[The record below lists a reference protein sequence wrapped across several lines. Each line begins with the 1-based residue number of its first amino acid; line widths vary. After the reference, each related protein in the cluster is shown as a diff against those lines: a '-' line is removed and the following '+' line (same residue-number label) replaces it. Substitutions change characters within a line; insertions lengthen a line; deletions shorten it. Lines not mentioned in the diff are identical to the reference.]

1 MFSLAIS
8 DASRP
13 YPRMS
18 PSLSELTHVFT
29 RIGLISFGG
38 PAAQIAV
45 MHKELVEDRP
55 WLTEDQFLRALSF
68 CMLLPGPEAMQLCT
82 YAGWRLRG
90 TLGGLI
96 AGLLFVLPGAAVMF
110 ALVLAYA
117 YWGNIP
123 AVEALFLGIK
133 ATVVVVVLQALW
145 RLGRKTLKRPLHW
158 IIACMAFVALYL
170 FGLPFPLVIVAAALF
185 GAMRPVSQ
193 SAIVSAPTP
202 TTNATLSTIALW
214 GILWAAPIALA
225 FLLGADFL
233 VDVGLFFSKLAV
245 VSFGGAYAVL
255 AYMAQ
260 AAVEAEGWISA
271 GQMVDGLGLAETT
284 PGPLIL
290 VTQFVGFMAGYN
302 LAGVGLAFAAGL
314 MTLWATFVPCFL
326 WIFTAAPHVE
336 WLTSQPRLDAALRA
350 ITAAIVGV
358 IANLMLWFAMAVFFA
373 RTLPIWD
380 GLPGARP
387 ILTSVDLAAVGLCAL
402 STLLLTRVSLPVTL
416 ICVALAG
423 LGSNLLFA

>member
-1 MFSLAIS
+1 
-8 DASRP
+8 
-13 YPRMS
+13 
-18 PSLSELTHVFT
+18 
-29 RIGLISFGG
+29 
-38 PAAQIAV
+38 
-45 MHKELVEDRP
+45 
-55 WLTEDQFLRALSF
+55 
-68 CMLLPGPEAMQLCT
+68 
-82 YAGWRLRG
+82 
-90 TLGGLI
+90 
-96 AGLLFVLPGAAVMF
+96 MF

-117 YWGNIP
+117 HWGNVP

-158 IIACMAFVALYL
+158 GIAFMAFVALYL
-170 FGLPFPLVIVAAALF
+170 FGLPFPLVIVTAALF
-185 GAMRPVSQ
+185 GALRPVRQ
-193 SAIVSAPTP
+193 
-202 TTNATLSTIALW
+202 TTTSPEPPQGRNTIATVATWGALW
-214 GILWAAPIALA
+214 VTPIVLAA
-225 FLLGADFL
+225 LLGADFL
-233 VDVGLFFSKLAV
+233 VDIGLFFSKLAV

-314 MTLWATFVPCFL
+314 MTLWTTFVPCFL

-336 WLTSQPRLDAALRA
+336 WLTSQPRLEAALRA

-358 IANLMLWFAMAVFFA
+358 IANLMLWFAMAVFFTQ
-373 RTLPIWD
+373 TLPIWD

-387 ILTSVDLAAVGLCAL
+387 DVSSVDLTAVGLCAL
-402 STLLLTRVSLPVTL
+402 SALLLTRLSLPVTL
-416 ICVALAG
+416 ICMALAG
-423 LGSNLLFA
+423 LGCNLLLA

>member
-1 MFSLAIS
+1 
-8 DASRP
+8 
-13 YPRMS
+13 MS
-18 PSLSELTHVFT
+18 PSLSELTRVFT
-29 RIGLISFGG
+29 RIGLMSFGG

-55 WLTEDQFLRALSF
+55 WLSEDQFLRALSF

-117 YWGNIP
+117 HWGNIP

-133 ATVVVVVLQALW
+133 ATVIVVVLQALW

-158 IIACMAFVALYL
+158 GIALTAFVALYL
-170 FGLPFPLVIVAAALF
+170 FGLPFPLVIVIAAAF
-185 GAMRPVSQ
+185 GALRPVSQ
-193 SAIVSAPTP
+193 STTTPAPTP
-202 TTNATLSTIALW
+202 QARATLATIALW
-214 GILWAAPIALA
+214 STLWFAPIILAL
-225 FLLGADFL
+225 LLGADFL

-314 MTLWATFVPCFL
+314 MTLWTTFVPCFL

-358 IANLMLWFAMAVFFA
+358 IANLMLWFAMAVFFDQT
-373 RTLPIWD
+373 RPIWE
-380 GLPGARP
+380 GLPGSRP
-387 ILTSVDLAAVGLCAL
+387 VLSSIDLTAAALCAL
-402 STLLLTRVSLPVTL
+402 SALLLTRLSLPLTL
-416 ICVALAG
+416 TCMALAG
-423 LGSNLLFA
+423 LGGSLVLP

>member
-1 MFSLAIS
+1 MN
-8 DASRP
+8 
-13 YPRMS
+13 
-18 PSLSELTHVFT
+18 PSLSDLTRVFT
-29 RIGLISFGG
+29 RIGLMSFGG

-55 WLTEDQFLRALSF
+55 WLSEDQFLRALSF

-117 YWGNIP
+117 NWGNVP
-123 AVEALFLGIK
+123 GVEALFLGIK
-133 ATVVVVVLQALW
+133 ATVIVVVLQALW

-158 IIACMAFVALYL
+158 IIALVAFVALYL

-185 GAMRPVSQ
+185 GALRPVTEGT
-193 SAIVSAPTP
+193 IHPAPTP
-202 TTNATLSTIALW
+202 QTRTTLSTIALW
-214 GILWAAPIALA
+214 SALWAAPIALA
-225 FLLGADFL
+225 AMLGAEFL

-302 LAGVGLAFAAGL
+302 LAGAGLAFAAGL
-314 MTLWATFVPCFL
+314 MTLWTTFVPCFL

-336 WLTSQPRLDAALRA
+336 WLTSQPRLVAALRA

-373 RTLPIWD
+373 RTLPIWK
-380 GLPGARP
+380 GLPGVRP
-387 ILTSVDLAAVGLCAL
+387 DISSVDLTAVGLCAL
-402 STLLLTRVSLPVTL
+402 SALLLTRLSLPVTL
-416 ICVALAG
+416 ICMALAG
-423 LGSNLLFA
+423 LGSNLLFT

>member
-1 MFSLAIS
+1 MN
-8 DASRP
+8 
-13 YPRMS
+13 
-18 PSLSELTHVFT
+18 PSLSELTRVFT
-29 RIGLISFGG
+29 RIGLMSFGG

-45 MHKELVEDRP
+45 MHKELVEDRH
-55 WLTEDQFLRALSF
+55 WLSEDQFLRALSF

-117 YWGNIP
+117 NWGNIP

-133 ATVVVVVLQALW
+133 ATVIVVVLQALW

-158 IIACMAFVALYL
+158 GIALMAFVALYL
-170 FGLPFPLVIVAAALF
+170 FGLPFPLVIVAAAAF
-185 GAMRPVSQ
+185 GALRPVSQ
-193 SAIVSAPTP
+193 STVTPAPTP
-202 TTNATLSTIALW
+202 QTRATLGTIALW
-214 GILWAAPIALA
+214 GTLWVAPIILAL
-225 FLLGADFL
+225 LLGADFL

-260 AAVEAEGWISA
+260 AAVEAEGWINA

-284 PGPLIL
+284 LGPLIL

-314 MTLWATFVPCFL
+314 MTLWTTFVPCFL

-358 IANLMLWFAMAVFFA
+358 IANLMLWFAMAVFFT

-380 GLPGARP
+380 GFPGARP
-387 ILTSVDLAAVGLCAL
+387 DVSSVDLTAVGLCAL
-402 STLLLTRVSLPVTL
+402 SALLLTRLSLPVTL
-416 ICVALAG
+416 ICMALAG
-423 LGSNLLFA
+423 LGYNLVA

>member
-1 MFSLAIS
+1 
-8 DASRP
+8 
-13 YPRMS
+13 MS
-18 PSLSELTHVFT
+18 PSLSELTRVFT
-29 RIGLISFGG
+29 RIGLMSFGG

-55 WLTEDQFLRALSF
+55 WLSEDQFLRALSF

-117 YWGNIP
+117 NWGNIP

-133 ATVVVVVLQALW
+133 ATVIVVVLQALW

-158 IIACMAFVALYL
+158 GIALMAFVALYL
-170 FGLPFPLVIVAAALF
+170 FGLPFPLVIVAAAAF
-185 GAMRPVSQ
+185 GALRPVSQ
-193 SAIVSAPTP
+193 SAVTPAPTP
-202 TTNATLSTIALW
+202 QTRATLGTIALW
-214 GILWAAPIALA
+214 GTLWVAPIILAL
-225 FLLGADFL
+225 LLGADFL
-233 VDVGLFFSKLAV
+233 VDVGLFFSKLSV

-302 LAGVGLAFAAGL
+302 LAGVGLGFAAGL
-314 MTLWATFVPCFL
+314 MTLWTTFVPCFL

-358 IANLMLWFAMAVFFA
+358 IANLMLWFAMAVFFT

-380 GLPGARP
+380 GFPGARP
-387 ILTSVDLAAVGLCAL
+387 DVSSVDLTAVGLCAL
-402 STLLLTRVSLPVTL
+402 SALLLTRLSLPVTL
-416 ICVALAG
+416 ICMALAG
-423 LGSNLLFA
+423 LGYNLVA

>member
-1 MFSLAIS
+1 MKLPSLA
-8 DASRP
+8 
-13 YPRMS
+13 
-18 PSLSELTHVFT
+18 ELIRVFT
-29 RIGLISFGG
+29 RIGLMSFGG

-117 YWGNIP
+117 NWGNVP

-145 RLGRKTLKRPLHW
+145 RLGRKTLKRSLHW
-158 IIACMAFVALYL
+158 IIALMAFVALYL

-185 GAMRPVSQ
+185 GALRAASE
-193 SAIVSAPTP
+193 
-202 TTNATLSTIALW
+202 TTVTAAVPARSTATLSTVAIW
-214 GILWAAPIALA
+214 GALWAAPIALA

-260 AAVEAEGWISA
+260 AAVETEGWISA

-302 LAGVGLAFAAGL
+302 LAGAGLAFAAGL

-358 IANLMLWFAMAVFFA
+358 IANLMLWFAMTVFFA
-373 RTLPIWD
+373 QTRPIWE

-387 ILTSVDLAAVGLCAL
+387 DFASVDLTAVGLCAL
-402 STLLLTRVSLPVTL
+402 SAVLLARLSLPLTL
-416 ICVALAG
+416 ICMALAG
-423 LGSNLLFA
+423 LGCSLVFT

>member
-1 MFSLAIS
+1 MT
-8 DASRP
+8 
-13 YPRMS
+13 
-18 PSLSELTHVFT
+18 PSLSDLTRVFT
-29 RIGLISFGG
+29 RIGLMSFGG

-55 WLTEDQFLRALSF
+55 GLTEDQFLRALSF

-117 YWGNIP
+117 NWGNVP
-123 AVEALFLGIK
+123 AVEALFLGIE

-145 RLGRKTLKRPLHW
+145 RLGRKTLKHPLHW
-158 IIACMAFVALYL
+158 AIAGMAFVALYL
-170 FGLPFPLVIVAAALF
+170 FGLPFPLIIVAAALF
-185 GAMRPVSQ
+185 GALRPVHQ
-193 SAIVSAPTP
+193 TPPTPAPTP
-202 TTNATLSTIALW
+202 QVQTTFATVAPWTA
-214 GILWAAPIALA
+214 LWAAPIALA
-225 FLLGADFL
+225 ALLGADFL

-314 MTLWATFVPCFL
+314 MTLWTTFIPCFL

-358 IANLMLWFAMAVFFA
+358 IANLMLWFAMAVFFTQT
-373 RTLPIWD
+373 RPIWE

-387 ILTSVDLAAVGLCAL
+387 VLTSVDPIAVGLCAL
-402 STLLLTRVSLPVTL
+402 SALLLTRLSLPVTL
-416 ICVALAG
+416 ICMALAG
-423 LGSNLLFA
+423 LGSNLLVA